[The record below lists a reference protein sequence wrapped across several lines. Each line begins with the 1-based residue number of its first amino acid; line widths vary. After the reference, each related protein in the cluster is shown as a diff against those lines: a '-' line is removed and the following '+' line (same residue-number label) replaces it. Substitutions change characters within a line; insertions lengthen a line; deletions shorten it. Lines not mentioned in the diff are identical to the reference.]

1 MLVLIGLLYSWVQ
14 KFVPTPPTMV
24 SGWKKVQDE
33 SKNEINIHPQIKV
46 GVYVFVCVWQ

>member
-14 KFVPTPPTMV
+14 KFVPTPPSNGFWM
-24 SGWKKVQDE
+24 KKVQDE